1 MERLLIENAPWAEFL
16 YGELHL
22 VVMVTNALNIARR
35 AKEFHLQ
42 GNMKLL

>member
-1 MERLLIENAPWAEFL
+1 MERFLIENAPWTEFL

-42 GNMKLL
+42 DNMKLL